1 MRVRSRAAPLL
12 PWFALWA
19 AACHVAEPPRVA
31 TGDVVPQ
38 ALLAAEFPAA
48 KALLAGYVDG
58 SADATWQVGDAVL
71 YGLRLQRDGVEQRW
85 LLSLVVDELAPP
97 VPPRVWTFEVDGT
110 DQRFESSL
118 CRVTAC
124 VYDGDGRELAR
135 SQPLVPQQF
144 LARGFAS
151 VCATTWAARR
161 AGGKPPAARDVAAGV
176 VSAVALLETVRQ
188 DRALAPVLWAVVD
201 KPSLWSVIGN
211 LGATVLVRP
220 HLDRFVPCATPN
232 PAMPFGSAW
241 RVPMSLFVNDQPAL
255 EAELVVA
262 DSTPPFAVG
271 AGVLAA
277 VARHPTRP
285 DVRCEMLLLG
295 AGRTAAR

>member
-1 MRVRSRAAPLL
+1 MRRRWLVGQ
-12 PWFALWA
+12 ALAMVAFA
-19 AACHVAEPPRVA
+19 AAGCQVAEPPRVA
-31 TGDVVPQ
+31 TGEAATEP
-38 ALLAAEFPAA
+38 LLAAEFPAA
-48 KALLAGYVDG
+48 KGLLAGYAEG
-58 SADATWQVGDAVL
+58 RAEAAWRVGDAVL
-71 YGLRLQRDGVEQRW
+71 YGLRLHRDGTEQRW
-85 LLSLVVDELAPP
+85 LLSLVVDDLAPP
-97 VPPRVWTFEVDGT
+97 VPRRVWTLEVDGQ
-110 DQRFESSL
+110 DQRFESTL
-118 CRVTAC
+118 CRVTAI
-124 VYDGDGRELAR
+124 VYDADGHELAR

-144 LARGFAS
+144 LSEGFAS

-161 AGGKPPAARDVAAGV
+161 AAGKPPAARDVAAGV

-201 KPSLWSVIGN
+201 KPSFWSVLGN

-220 HLDRFVPCATPN
+220 HLDRFVPCATPS

-262 DSTPPFAVG
+262 HPAPPFAVG

-277 VARHPTRP
+277 VARHPTRA

-295 AGRTAAR
+295 AGRAVGR